1 MSGGDDKPGVGGVG
15 VRIDGRVF
23 GTWDEGGGVID
34 AVVGG
39 GGEVNFST
47 FVLCAEPGE
56 FEGDTECI
64 RGGVAGP
71 GSSVDGMATG
81 SWEVC
86 DNGA

>member
-15 VRIDGRVF
+15 VRIDGRVS
-23 GTWDEGGGVID
+23 GTWDDGGGVID

-47 FVLCAEPGE
+47 FVLCADAGE
-56 FEGDTECI
+56 FERDTECM
-64 RGGVAGP
+64 RGVAGP
-71 GSSVDGMATG
+71 GSSVDGMATE